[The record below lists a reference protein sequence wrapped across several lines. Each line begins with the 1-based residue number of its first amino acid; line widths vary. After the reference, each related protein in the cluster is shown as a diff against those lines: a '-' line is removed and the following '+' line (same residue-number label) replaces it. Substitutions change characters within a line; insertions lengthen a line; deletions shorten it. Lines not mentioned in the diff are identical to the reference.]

1 MNRVIIV
8 SVAIALSLVASCS
21 VQERINRMNKNNP
34 EQTVSAFRKLYPISE
49 KTRVVRDTTVF
60 VIEGKDSVI
69 TVDCDSVARS
79 LDRYALYNKK
89 NSVVRI
95 PIRTVDTFVKEVMV
109 DSVITKIDNSLA
121 ELYKAKLAKL
131 QDDYNNVS
139 GRARLFMFIA
149 IAASALV
156 LIRFFFR

>member
-1 MNRVIIV
+1 M
-8 SVAIALSLVASCS
+8 
-21 VQERINRMNKNNP
+21 
-34 EQTVSAFRKLYPISE
+34 
-49 KTRVVRDTTVF
+49 RDTTVF

-95 PIRTVDTFVKEVMV
+95 PIRTVDTFVKEVRV

>member
-1 MNRVIIV
+1 
-8 SVAIALSLVASCS
+8 
-21 VQERINRMNKNNP
+21 MNKNNP

-95 PIRTVDTFVKEVMV
+95 PIRTVDTFVKEVRV
-109 DSVITKIDNSLA
+109 DS
-121 ELYKAKLAKL
+121 
-131 QDDYNNVS
+131 
-139 GRARLFMFIA
+139 
-149 IAASALV
+149 
-156 LIRFFFR
+156 FFY